1 MPELP
6 EVETLCRQLQKKISG
21 KKILSTEVFDDKLS
35 GVKDIRGRSVVA
47 VERRGKMIAIFL
59 DDGNVIFIHLRMTGR
74 LLWQRISAKPE
85 HSRWKMSFADGNIFL
100 VDPRRF
106 ATVNVKRKEEE
117 DTGREIFRDF
127 DLKSFISAHGSRKTK
142 VKTLIMDQ
150 SVVTGIGN
158 IYACEILHEARI
170 HPERAAATLK
180 EAEWGKIFHQ
190 AKEVLKKA
198 IGKRGTSISDWRDLY
213 GRKGK
218 NQHELKVYGQ
228 EGKQCMICGGTVR
241 RIKQGGRSTF
251 YCPGCQ
257 K

>member
-6 EVETLCRQLQKKISG
+6 EVETLCRQLNKKISG
-21 KKILSTEVFDDKLS
+21 KKILSAEVFDNKLT
-35 GVKDIRGRSVVA
+35 GIKDIKGKKVVA
-47 VERRGKMIAIFL
+47 VERKGKMIAIIL
-59 DDGNVIFIHLRMTGR
+59 DDRNIILIHLRMTGR
-74 LLWQRISAKPE
+74 LLWQKISAKPK
-85 HSRWKMSFADGNIFL
+85 HSRWKMSFAAGNIFL

-106 ATVNVKRKEEE
+106 ATIKVLKKKEN
-117 DTGREIFRDF
+117 DAGREIFRDF
-127 DLKSFISAHGSRKTK
+127 DLQNFISAHGSRKTK

-150 SVVTGIGN
+150 SVVNGIGN

-170 HPERAAATLK
+170 HPERSAVTLT
-180 EAEWGKIFHQ
+180 EMEWGKIFHQ

-213 GRKGK
+213 GRKGE

-251 YCPGCQ
+251 YCPDCQ